1 MATRPPVTFT
11 GTSPADV
18 SNFIR
23 NQGIDLSLFRRV
35 VVDPTQTRV
44 LDVNR
49 SELRFPG
56 ISYGNPLL
64 PVILKEAGASFDPS
78 VLDTPP
84 PTQDQ
89 VRDFRVS
96 ATYPWAHDRIA

>member
-56 ISYGNPLL
+56 IS
-64 PVILKEAGASFDPS
+64 
-78 VLDTPP
+78 
-84 PTQDQ
+84 
-89 VRDFRVS
+89 
-96 ATYPWAHDRIA
+96 